1 MTKKDFDQKYS
12 AAYKKALDTIMQEN
26 LIGKELEKN
35 ANADR
40 KISNEELS
48 ASILRLS
55 ITINQVVL
63 KSVLSEILEFDE

>member
-1 MTKKDFDQKYS
+1 MTKKDFEQKFS
-12 AAYKKALDTIMQEN
+12 AAYGKALNSIMQEN

-48 ASILRLS
+48 ASILHLS